1 MYKMNKATI
10 KKTAIIFSILILI
23 SLVLIFFSG
32 GLKLE
37 TPPEDITF
45 LDTVDQLMLALWV
58 ILKAAAFI
66 LITLVLIVG
75 ALFCFI
81 LSVLG
86 YLVDILISGIVSL
99 SVMSL
104 TFMAPVSEAFYTA
117 AIYLIQMIPKLSAAF
132 FGA

>member
-10 KKTAIIFSILILI
+10 KKTAIIFSVLILI

-58 ILKAAAFI
+58 IFKAAVFI

-75 ALFCFI
+75 AFFCFI

-117 AIYLIQMIPKLSAAF
+117 AIYLIHMIPKLSAAF